1 MAEILVLG
9 GGFGGLAAAHELRE
23 RLPEEHRVTVLASD
37 DRFFIGFAKLWD
49 LTGTRPLEQGTG
61 HLSALEDRGI
71 RFIRTRITRI
81 DPDSR
86 RVETE
91 AGSFDGDFLIV
102 ALGAL
107 DSPEQVSQLNAPAH
121 NLYSAEELPAMRA
134 DLARID
140 SGTLAIPILGVPYKC
155 PPAPYEAAFLVDEY
169 LRAAGVR
176 DDVHM
181 VVTTPQPATLPVAGP
196 SASQLVAE
204 TLAQRGIELRTD
216 HEVQRIDSPARTVRF
231 ADHDP
236 LEYALLLAVPQAT
249 APAVIADSPLAG
261 KGGWIWPDRH
271 TLQTAFDGVY
281 AAGDCTMLP
290 TATNV
295 VPKAGVFAEGTAR
308 VAARNIAAVITGSD
322 PVRYDGSGY
331 CFLEFPDRRA
341 AALEGDFF
349 ADPKPQVRLA
359 EPDTDTFER
368 KQAFESERLHEWLR
382 A

>member
-23 RLPEEHRVTVLASD
+23 RLPEEHRVTVLASE
-37 DRFFIGFAKLWD
+37 DRFFVGFAKLWD

-61 HLSALEDRGI
+61 HLSALEERGI
-71 RFIRTRITRI
+71 RFVRTRITRI
-81 DPDSR
+81 DPESR

-102 ALGAL
+102 ALGAP
-107 DSPEQVSQLNAPAH
+107 DRPEQVSQLNAPAH
-121 NLYSAEELPAMRA
+121 NLYSAEELPAMR
-134 DLARID
+134 DGLARID
-140 SGTLAIPILGVPYKC
+140 SGTVVIPILGVPYKC

-169 LRAAGVR
+169 LRARGVR

-181 VVTTPQPATLPVAGP
+181 VVTTPQPATMPVAGP

-216 HEVQRIDSPARTVRF
+216 HEVQGIDSTARTVRF
-231 ADHDP
+231 AGHDP

-271 TLQTAFDGVY
+271 TLRTAFDGVY
-281 AAGDCTMLP
+281 AAGDCTMQI
-290 TATNV
+290 
-295 VPKAGVFAEGTAR
+295 G
-308 VAARNIAAVITGSD
+308 
-322 PVRYDGSGY
+322 
-331 CFLEFPDRRA
+331 RA
-341 AALEGDFF
+341 H
-349 ADPKPQVRLA
+349 V
-359 EPDTDTFER
+359 
-368 KQAFESERLHEWLR
+368 
-382 A
+382 